1 MAEGPDE
8 RAHGL
13 TPAGVAGVRTVAEL
27 ATALR
32 NLRRREARQREGAE
46 LTYRQLA
53 AKAGWSHAVVADYLT
68 GKVLPPTDRFDV
80 LIRLLGATPI
90 EQGALATARDRVEES
105 RR

>member
-1 MAEGPDE
+1 MAERPDE
-8 RAHGL
+8 QPPGL
-13 TPAGVAGVRTVAEL
+13 TSTGIAAVRTVAEL

-32 NLRRREARQREGAE
+32 ALRRREARQREGSD

-53 AKAGWSHAVVADYLT
+53 SKAGWSHAVVADYLT
-68 GKVLPPTDRFDV
+68 GKVLPPTGRFDA